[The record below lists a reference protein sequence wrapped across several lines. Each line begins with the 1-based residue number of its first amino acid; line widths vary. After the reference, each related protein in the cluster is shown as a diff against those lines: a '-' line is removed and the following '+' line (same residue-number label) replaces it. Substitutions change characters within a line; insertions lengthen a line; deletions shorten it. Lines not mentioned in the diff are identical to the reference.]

1 MKRIFKSITPKL
13 IKGKGKAAFQ
23 GETAL
28 YNIPAKEEAAGS
40 AGMVGVGSGGTT
52 AIGLGE
58 GQSLIPS
65 PVWRK
70 RAKKKKK
77 IASEEVDNEV
87 ATEAYLNDG
96 TFDEDQELMLQ
107 IVKEDGHDVS
117 DYVTPD
123 NSPEQIFE
131 LGESVGLGIPPQ
143 KIALMADPGVSFMAI
158 QVVNKAWKK
167 RIDLTKYLPWADPF
181 VLNQAILGA
190 QKGINPDLFIK
201 RGYDHRQIEQMRKEL
216 EAGGDS
222 SKLHGDYNK
231 MRAQR
236 FPESNISNVRNP
248 IPKGRG
254 TSGKKKG
261 GKN

>member
-1 MKRIFKSITPKL
+1 MNMKKDFKSINPR
-13 IKGKGKAAFQ
+13 KGKGKAAFQ

-28 YNIPAKEEAAGS
+28 YNIPAKEEAAGA
-40 AGMVGVGSGGTT
+40 AGMVGAGGDGTT

-65 PVWRK
+65 PVWK
-70 RAKKKKK
+70 KKAMKKKK
-77 IASEEVDNEV
+77 IASEKVDNEV

-131 LGESVGLGIPPQ
+131 LGESVGLGIPSQ
-143 KIALMADPGVSFMAI
+143 KIALMADPSVSFMAI
-158 QVVNKAWKK
+158 QAVNKAWKK

-181 VLNQAILGA
+181 ILNQALLGA

-201 RGYDHRQIEQMRKEL
+201 KGYDHRQIEQMRKEL
-216 EAGGDS
+216 EAGGDL
-222 SKLHGDYNK
+222 SKLSGDYNK

-236 FPESNISNVRNP
+236 FPGSNISNVRNP
-248 IPKGRG
+248 IPKGMG
-254 TSGKKKG
+254 ISGKKKG

>member
-1 MKRIFKSITPKL
+1 MNMKKDFKSINPR
-13 IKGKGKAAFQ
+13 KGKGEAAFQ

-28 YNIPAKEEAAGS
+28 YNIPAKEEAAGA
-40 AGMVGVGSGGTT
+40 AGMVGAGGDGTT

-58 GQSLIPS
+58 GQSLISS
-65 PVWRK
+65 PVWK
-70 RAKKKKK
+70 KKAMKKKK
-77 IASEEVDNEV
+77 IASEKVDNEV

-107 IVKEDGHDVS
+107 IVKEEGHDVG

-143 KIALMADPGVSFMAI
+143 KIALMADPSVSFMAI
-158 QVVNKAWKK
+158 QAVNKAWKK

-181 VLNQAILGA
+181 VLNQALLGA

-201 RGYDHRQIEQMRKEL
+201 KGYDHRQIEQMRKEL
-216 EAGGDS
+216 EAGGDPS
-222 SKLHGDYNK
+222 ELSGDYNK

-248 IPKGRG
+248 IPKGMG

>member
-1 MKRIFKSITPKL
+1 MKGDFKSINPKL
-13 IKGKGKAAFQ
+13 IKGKGKAVLPLGA
-23 GETAL
+23 AL
-28 YNIPAKEEAAGS
+28 YNIPAREEAAGA
-40 AGMVGVGSGGTT
+40 AGMVGTGGGGTA

-70 RAKKKKK
+70 KAIKKKK

-131 LGESVGLGIPPQ
+131 LGESVSLGIPPQ
-143 KIALMADPGVSFMAI
+143 KIALMADPSISFMAI
-158 QVVNKAWKK
+158 QVINKAWKK
-167 RIDLTKYLPWADPF
+167 KIDLTKYLPWADPF
-181 VLNQAILGA
+181 VLNQALLGA
-190 QKGINPDLFIK
+190 QKGIDPDLFIK
-201 RGYDHRQIEQMRKEL
+201 KGYDHRQIEQIRKEL
-216 EAGGDS
+216 EAGGDP